1 MPDNQE
7 PKKGYLVEDQ
17 ETMFDHKP
25 QLEDSSYQAS
35 GQLANKVALITGGDS
50 GIGAATAILFAKEG
64 ADIILVHY
72 ESHKDAEEVVHRIE
86 ALGRKVIV
94 LAGDIGTEAFADN
107 IAEHVKKQFGHID
120 ILVNNAG
127 EQHVHERFTDIP
139 IAEVSRTFQT
149 NVFSMFILTQ
159 KMLPF
164 MNESAAIINTTSITA
179 YQGNPVLTDYSATKG
194 AIVAFTRSLSQN
206 QDLLDKDI
214 RVNAVAPG
222 PIWTP
227 LIPATFDKEKLKS
240 WGKGNAKNRPGQ
252 PYEVAPSYLFLATSA
267 SQYITGQTIHVNG
280 GTIVNG

>member
-1 MPDNQE
+1 MPKNQE

-17 ETMFDHKP
+17 ETTFEHKP
-25 QLEDSSYQAS
+25 QLEDKNYQVHN
-35 GQLANKVALITGGDS
+35 GLAGKVALITGGDS

-64 ADIILVHY
+64 ADIVLVHY
-72 ESHKDAEEVVHRIE
+72 ESHKDAEEVVDRIE
-86 ALGRKVIV
+86 TLGRKVIV
-94 LAGDIGTEAFADN
+94 LSGDVGTEAFAKE
-107 IAEHVKKQFGHID
+107 IAEHVKKQFGQID

-139 IAEVSRTFQT
+139 VAEVTRTFQT
-149 NVFSMFILTQ
+149 NIISMFILTQ
-159 KMLPF
+159 KMLPLI
-164 MNESAAIINTTSITA
+164 NKGGTIINTTSITA
-179 YQGNPVLTDYSATKG
+179 YKGNPILTDYSATKG

-206 QDLLDKDI
+206 QDLLDQEI

-227 LIPATFDKEKLKS
+227 LIPATFDQEKLKT
-240 WGKGNAKNRPGQ
+240 WGKGNALERPGE

-280 GTIVNG
+280 GTVVNG